1 MFAAAGA
8 RHTTLTAVNA
18 TLTGGEQGSEK
29 N

>member
-1 MFAAAGA
+1 MFAAAGT
-8 RHTTLTAVNA
+8 RHTTLAAVNA